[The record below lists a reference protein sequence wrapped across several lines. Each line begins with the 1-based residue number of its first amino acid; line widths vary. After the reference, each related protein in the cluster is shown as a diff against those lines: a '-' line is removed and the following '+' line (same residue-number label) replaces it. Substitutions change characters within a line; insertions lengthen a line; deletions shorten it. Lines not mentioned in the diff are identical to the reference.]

1 MLPQSDFCGRGAG
14 FSKYILGI
22 KMLLLKNEAAL
33 ARRHDTRAS
42 GSRRGGQP
50 PGGRHRLRS
59 NSSIVGRVLNA
70 RALVESCHIV
80 CVEIVGGRYII
91 GSAAGGRPVGRVRA
105 ESSAPRRQS
114 PTRRFPLSPLL
125 PLSLLPLLSPTHV
138 RLGSDSNSATIVAGP
153 QITAPRTPSRTRTL
167 AGGGAACE
175 PLRGCPTHT
184 SDRRAHSP

>member
-125 PLSLLPLLSPTHV
+125 PLS
-138 RLGSDSNSATIVAGP
+138 SATIVAGP